1 MAWFHN
7 RRVLSKLMMLVFFMG
22 AIILA
27 IGIMG
32 INSLKTLDSK
42 ADDMEESARE
52 ALLAGSLRENLL
64 ILDQLK
70 MHLVADP
77 NAKNTKKIS
86 SDMDSEKKEFD
97 DHVTELEKIADETQ
111 KASLEK
117 IRRGYDQYIEALGQT
132 VKVASTITDFTLSE
146 SQSKVKEAAHGSDD
160 ESDALNKIVTEFS
173 QDSSKNVSK
182 VSDDITELYHNIS
195 QLMIIVLSVGL
206 TAGSLMGFL
215 LAKYGISK
223 PIAAI
228 VSVLQQLAEGKFDIT
243 VNGVSRKDE
252 VGDIARTAEVF
263 KANGLEKLH
272 LEAQQKE
279 NEKRAEAEKK
289 AMMNKLADDFEAG
302 LQGIVSSV
310 AVAATELYQ
319 TAEAMSKTAEQAD
332 VQSSQVASASQE
344 TANNVQSVAAATEE
358 MTAAVKEITS
368 QIAKSTEA
376 VRQTVMKV
384 QDASNSSE
392 SLAKASEA
400 IGGMAST
407 IETIAGQ
414 INLLAL
420 NATIESA
427 RAGEAGRGFAV
438 VATEVKTLAN
448 QTGKATEEIQTQIN
462 GVQDVSSQVIGGL
475 QAVRAAVDKVDGF
488 AGAISAA
495 VEEQSAVN
503 QEVAKNMGTAA
514 AGVDQISRG
523 IASVTKS
530 IKATSESTAQVLDAA
545 KMLSQ
550 QSEKLSKEVKLFL
563 QGVRAA

>member
-1 MAWFHN
+1 MVWFHN

-42 ADDMEESARE
+42 ADDMEESAKE
-52 ALLAGSLRENLL
+52 ALQAGSLRENLL
-64 ILDQLK
+64 MLDQLK

-77 NAKNTKKIS
+77 SAKNIQKIS
-86 SDMDSEKKEFD
+86 ADMESEKKEFD
-97 DHVTELEKIADETQ
+97 THVAELEKTADGEQ
-111 KASLEK
+111 KTALEK
-117 IRRGYDQYIEALGQT
+117 IKSSYDQYVSALEQT
-132 VKVASTITDFTLSE
+132 LKVASTITDFTLSE
-146 SQSKVKEAAHGSDD
+146 SQSKVKEAAHSSDD
-160 ESDALNKIVTEFS
+160 ESDALNKIVTAFS
-173 QDSSKNVSK
+173 DDSANNVSK
-182 VSDDITELYHNIS
+182 VSDDITEMYHNIS
-195 QLMIIVLSVGL
+195 QLMIIILSVGL
-206 TAGSLMGFL
+206 IAGSLMGFL
-215 LAKYGISK
+215 LAKFGISK

-228 VSVLQQLAEGKFDIT
+228 VSILQQLAEGKFDIAVSG
-243 VNGVSRKDE
+243 VNRKDE

-263 KANGLEKLH
+263 KGNGLEKLR

-289 AMMNKLADDFEAG
+289 AMMHKLADDFEAG

-332 VQSSQVASASQE
+332 MQSSQVATASKE
-344 TANNVQSVAAATEE
+344 TASNVQSVAAATEE

-376 VRQTVMKV
+376 VRQTVEKV

-438 VATEVKTLAN
+438 VATEVKTLAS

-475 QAVRAAVDKVDGF
+475 QAVRVAVDKVDGF

-523 IASVTKS
+523 IASVTQS

-550 QSEKLSKEVKLFL
+550 QSEKLSKEVKIFL
-563 QGVRAA
+563 QGIRAA